1 VSGLQ
6 SVVADAGGRAKDG
19 CLGESE
25 LTIDGD
31 VCMGAEELSILFH
44 VFVFNNF
51 VVCVCFCNV
60 CSVYQDIDGHR
71 APDRVESF
79 GSVTGIYCAHGVHL
93 Y

>member
-1 VSGLQ
+1 
-6 SVVADAGGRAKDG
+6 VADAGGRAKDG

-71 APDRVESF
+71 APDCVESF

>member
-1 VSGLQ
+1 MSGLQ
-6 SVVADAGGRAKDG
+6 CVVADAGGRAKDG

-25 LTIDGD
+25 LTSDGD

-44 VFVFNNF
+44 VCVFNNF

-60 CSVYQDIDGHR
+60 CSVYQDIDGR
-71 APDRVESF
+71 RPPDRVESF
-79 GSVTGIYCAHGVHL
+79 GSVTGIYCAHGVLL